1 MHGIATRMPPTL
13 RAALTSSVIMSAG
26 GAERKGALT
35 HYYMSVHRPATGGA
49 PNESWQC
56 ERAPCPP
63 HHSTGDVICQ
73 KIQAR
78 NLAAQPPVD
87 LHRTARFAIVG
98 LLMHGPFFYHG
109 YRWLDT
115 FAHGPPSL
123 KGVRP

>member
-1 MHGIATRMPPTL
+1 MHRKSQHTQSTRMQARLHGIATRMPPTL

-26 GAERKGALT
+26 GAERHASRVDNARRGL
-35 HYYMSVHRPATGGA
+35 
-49 PNESWQC
+49 
-56 ERAPCPP
+56 
-63 HHSTGDVICQ
+63 STGDVICQ

-78 NLAAQPPVD
+78 TLAAQPPVD
-87 LHRTARFAIVG
+87 LRRTARFAIVG